1 MVAQGNH
8 GQAGMA
14 YREALLVAHG
24 SPADPAPQ
32 EAAMQALAVR
42 VSFWAPGWRV
52 RGATLAKEGA
62 LEAALATLNAPLIYP
77 FFMAEGWFTRINLP
91 RRLKAAG
98 RSHLR
103 QLPPFGA
110 DPALPDLLATA
121 LAEAGPPG
129 PVLLAAHGSKVSKTS
144 GDTTYQIAAT
154 LEARGFGPVHPAFV
168 EQAPFLQ
175 EVAQKMVSG
184 TCLPFFALRAGHVAQ
199 DVPDALQA
207 AGFSGPLLP
216 PIGEATGTAAL
227 IAAALIAALARRD

>member
-1 MVAQGNH
+1 MFIVGVT
-8 GQAGMA
+8 G
-14 YREALLVAHG
+14 L
-24 SPADPAPQ
+24 S
-32 EAAMQALAVR
+32 
-42 VSFWAPGWRV
+42 STGW
-52 RGATLAKEGA
+52 
-62 LEAALATLNAPLIYP
+62 
-77 FFMAEGWFTRINLP
+77 
-91 RRLKAAG
+91 
-98 RSHLR
+98 
-103 QLPPFGA
+103 
-110 DPALPDLLATA
+110 ALPLVMTTLLTLVLVYTVLGGMISVVVTDYLQFVVLSCGMLLATA